1 MRNAKPS
8 APLIGNPLEPHVAK
22 FVDQVSAQLERT
34 TSEMSNVD
42 RSAFRR
48 DVANEAYRI
57 CLAMVDSDGRRSDD
71 ELWPMIL
78 TFAPLLDDETL
89 ARSTPATLR
98 DSGIIVGSAGFLDSP
113 SDLFE
118 ILLSG
123 DRRTRS
129 EEPGG
134 RSAAAGYYERAMELV
149 HAMAALDVLTTSE
162 ELEAIGRFRATLL
175 ARIEAAGV
183 PKYSGT
189 QGAAPSIA
197 GDVASPSSPEATA
210 GVAAAAASAAPE
222 SAEELPP
229 CRPLEE
235 LMEELDGLIGLS
247 EVKAEIRQVAD
258 LIRVNQLREQHGL
271 PILDR
276 SNHLIF
282 AGNPGTGKTTVARL
296 LAQIYRTLGVVD
308 RGQLIEVDR
317 SSLVAG
323 FVGQTAPLV
332 SSQFDRAEQG
342 ILFIDEAYSLIRGG
356 SNDFGKEAVDSIVK
370 NVEDRRD
377 TVVVIMAGYTEEMGA
392 LMEANPGLSSR
403 FPKTIYFPDY
413 STEELLQIFRSIC
426 AKNEY
431 TVDPAAATKLRR
443 VIDAVPR
450 DRHFGNGRL
459 VRNIFEA
466 AVVRQASRV
475 VALPHPDTA
484 QLSRFLPDD
493 IPEVAPGHRPP
504 ISASEVAFAN
514 DPVAGSGGR

>member
-22 FVDQVSAQLERT
+22 FVDQVSVQLERT

-123 DRRTRS
+123 DRRTRP
-129 EEPGG
+129 EEAG
-134 RSAAAGYYERAMELV
+134 RSAAASYYERAMELV
-149 HAMAALDVLTTSE
+149 HAMAALDVLTTRE

-175 ARIEAAGV
+175 ARIDAAGV
-183 PKYSGT
+183 PKYSET
-189 QGAAPSIA
+189 PGAASPTA
-197 GDVASPSSPEATA
+197 GDVANPSSAEAAA
-210 GVAAAAASAAPE
+210 GVAAVAAGAAPD

-235 LMEELDGLIGLS
+235 LMEELDGLIGLG

-342 ILFIDEAYSLIRGG
+342 ILFIDEAYSLVRGG

-403 FPKTIYFPDY
+403 FPKTIYYPDY
-413 STEELLQIFRSIC
+413 STEELLQIFSSIC

-484 QLSRFLPDD
+484 QLSTFLPDD

-504 ISASEVAFAN
+504 ISASEIAFDN